1 MEEIE
6 EHIWLCTTQTVLDD
20 GVSADKKKDS
30 PLLLLLLLRSSLV
43 CVLLVAL
50 LLLLSVYCID
60 VYSLVAVHRELS
72 CTYREPCSSPK
83 RRDEKLIYQKEKQL
97 GKCPTLGSSQLENP
111 FFYTILYTP
120 FFPFGLDIFPHL
132 PFACCCPALFSYLPL
147 SILWHQSYN
156 AHFLLSHVQ
165 VTPTTI

>member
-20 GVSADKKKDS
+20 GVSADKKKDF
-30 PLLLLLLLRSSLV
+30 PLLLLLLRSSLV
-43 CVLLVAL
+43 CVCVLLVALLL

-120 FFPFGLDIFPHL
+120 FFPLGWIFSPIFLWPAVAL
-132 PFACCCPALFSYLPL
+132 PFSPTFHS
-147 SILWHQSYN
+147 QS
-156 AHFLLSHVQ
+156 FGTK
-165 VTPTTI
+165 VTMHIFFYRMYK

>member
-60 VYSLVAVHRELS
+60 VYSLVV
-72 CTYREPCSSPK
+72 SP
-83 RRDEKLIYQKEKQL
+83 
-97 GKCPTLGSSQLENP
+97 TFHSQSFGTKVTMHI
-111 FFYTILYTP
+111 FFYRMYK
-120 FFPFGLDIFPHL
+120 
-132 PFACCCPALFSYLPL
+132 
-147 SILWHQSYN
+147 
-156 AHFLLSHVQ
+156 
-165 VTPTTI
+165 